1 MIKQTRLPLRSRY
14 FWMICLG
21 LVASQPPLLANPPQ
35 ANPPQA
41 NPSIAPSQ
49 IIFNAPP
56 PPTDQGAP
64 SGRSQGGASR
74 GNCEQYQG
82 LRAIVPSSEG
92 RVWGLTASEHPTIWV
107 YLPSALTAE
116 TAIEFVLQDATDQ
129 ELYRT
134 QFTTDTQPG
143 LIRLAVPET
152 APAIEPDKSY
162 LWTLAIYCNPLQ
174 PSDSV
179 FVQGNVQRSRLTPE
193 QQSQL
198 AAATTLERSRLYAA
212 LGFWYDAL
220 TTLADL
226 RQTDPTQAETAWN
239 ELLQQVGLEAV
250 ADQPIASCCTSR

>member
-1 MIKQTRLPLRSRY
+1 MTKQAGLRY
-14 FWMICLG
+14 FWLACLG
-21 LVASQPPLLANPPQ
+21 LVATPLPANAQ
-35 ANPPQA
+35 ANPP
-41 NPSIAPSQ
+41 IAPSP

-64 SGRSQGGASR
+64 RGRSQGGASR
-74 GNCEQYQG
+74 GNCEPYQG

-92 RVWGLTASEHPTIWV
+92 RVWGLTASEHPTVWV

-134 QFTTDTQPG
+134 QFTATVQPG
-143 LIRLAVPET
+143 LIRFAVPET
-152 APAIEPDKSY
+152 APAIELDKPY
-162 LWTLAIYCNPLQ
+162 FWTLVIYCNPVR

-179 FVQGNVQRSRLTPE
+179 FVQGTVQRSTLTSE
-193 QQSQL
+193 QQTLL
-198 AAATTLERSRLYAA
+198 AADPLERSRLYAEF
-212 LGFWYDAL
+212 GFWYDAL

-239 ELLQQVGLEAV
+239 DLLQQVGLEAV
-250 ADQPIASCCTSR
+250 ADQPIGSCCTP

>member
-1 MIKQTRLPLRSRY
+1 MTKQTRLPLRSRY
-14 FWMICLG
+14 FWMATCLG
-21 LVASQPPLLANPPQ
+21 LMANQPPLLANPSIV
-35 ANPPQA
+35 
-41 NPSIAPSQ
+41 PSP

-64 SGRSQGGASR
+64 RGRSQGGASR
-74 GNCEQYQG
+74 GNCEQYQS

-107 YLPSALTAE
+107 YLPSALTA

-129 ELYRT
+129 EVYRT
-134 QFTTDTQPG
+134 QFTADTQPG

-152 APAIEPDKSY
+152 APAIEPGIPY
-162 LWTLAIYCNPLQ
+162 FWTLAIYCNPAR

-179 FVQGNVQRSRLTPE
+179 FVQGSVQRSPLTPE
-193 QQSQL
+193 QQAQL
-198 AAATTLERSRLYAA
+198 VAATSLERSRLYAA
-212 LGFWYDAL
+212 FGFWYDAL

-250 ADQPIASCCTSR
+250 ADQPIASCCTPR